1 MNTKKTLFNI
11 ILVTVS
17 IGISGSFFRLPG
29 Q

>member
-1 MNTKKTLFNI
+1 MNTQNSFYHI
-11 ILVTVS
+11 VLVTVL